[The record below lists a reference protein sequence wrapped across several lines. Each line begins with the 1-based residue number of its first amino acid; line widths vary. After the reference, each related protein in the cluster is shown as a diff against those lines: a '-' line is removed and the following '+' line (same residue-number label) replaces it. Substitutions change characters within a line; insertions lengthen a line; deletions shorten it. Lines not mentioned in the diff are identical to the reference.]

1 MRIETDTL
9 RDPEKYFPENFET
22 PEKANAILLGLL
34 QEAADEI
41 DRLRNLIDVNVTL
54 RTRSTYFGH
63 DL

>member
-1 MRIETDTL
+1 MRLETEVL
-9 RDPEKYFPENFET
+9 REPEKHYPENFET
-22 PEKANAILLGLL
+22 PEKANAILFSLL
-34 QEAADEI
+34 QQAADEI